1 MAEPL
6 VSVLIRVRDE
16 ADLLARTLNALR
28 DQVLDAE
35 MEIVVLDNKS
45 VDGSD
50 RVALESGAH
59 VFSFP
64 RALFGYGR
72 ALNLG
77 VEMCRGRI
85 VVLLSAHSTP
95 KTATWIADL
104 IRPIREGAAGA
115 SFCYQVPPGPM
126 TRIQLRRFAVFST
139 EASVTDE
146 RSFAQASAA
155 GEDPYVLALFSNS
168 ACAIQRDIA
177 LRFPF
182 RDLPYSEDR
191 AFVVDYVTAGGTV
204 AYVPGTAVAY
214 DQARSVKG
222 TYHAHR
228 RCEVSRHLIREQSA
242 ALTGIRFDTRP
253 GNLQIL
259 LRAAL
264 VLPAACL
271 ELAAVL
277 TEPRPLRR
285 EAIRQIP
292 RTAAMSL
299 GIAAGM
305 LRWRQYHVLLERD
318 TDLMCQAREQCVP
331 LNHDTSSARIRS

>member
-1 MAEPL
+1 
-6 VSVLIRVRDE
+6 
-16 ADLLARTLNALR
+16 
-28 DQVLDAE
+28 
-35 MEIVVLDNKS
+35 
-45 VDGSD
+45 
-50 RVALESGAH
+50 
-59 VFSFP
+59 
-64 RALFGYGR
+64 
-72 ALNLG
+72 
-77 VEMCRGRI
+77 
-85 VVLLSAHSTP
+85 
-95 KTATWIADL
+95 
-104 IRPIREGAAGA
+104 
-115 SFCYQVPPGPM
+115 M

-305 LRWRQYHVLLERD
+305 LRWRQYHALLERD

-331 LNHDTSSARIRS
+331 LNHDTSSAQIRS